1 MQILPEFS
9 TAHFNLGTVLQREG
23 HLEEAKSEYMLT
35 LKYTGDPKEAARAY
49 NNIATV
55 LRDSNQPAAA
65 LGGIQYGTTIRS
77 GLTDQPLG
85 RATLEYQQGNLQ
97 AAAADLRRVAQV
109 APSPVGYMLLGQ
121 VLEAQGELSPAV
133 DAYQAALDMAPG
145 SNRLKAHIDDMRQ
158 KIQHQ

>member
-1 MQILPEFS
+1 M
-9 TAHFNLGTVLQREG
+9 QREG

-65 LGGIQYGTTIRS
+65 LAEFSTALRFDPDL
-77 GLTDQPLG
+77 LTSLLG